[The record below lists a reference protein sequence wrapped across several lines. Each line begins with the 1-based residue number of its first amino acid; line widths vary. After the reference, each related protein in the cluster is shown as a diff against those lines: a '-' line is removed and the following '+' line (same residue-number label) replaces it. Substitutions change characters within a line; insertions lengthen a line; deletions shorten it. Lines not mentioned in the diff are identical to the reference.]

1 MSTETCIAALKNTL
15 DEIKNA
21 CPEVSN
27 AFVFRK
33 DKKILAE
40 DENTGETAISNTVDA
55 LSALNER
62 AKANGSV
69 ESVILQGTNKNMMIM
84 RVNDLYFAIV
94 ASNEADEKSLK
105 IINHVLVPN
114 ILKMVEAIQPGL
126 TIATTE
132 PARSNNGT
140 DASVGNIESFEPS
153 SYAENA
159 VMNKAEPGL
168 FLPEPPVSQCMVGN
182 LSGFGN
188 LLGSQD
194 IVRVDST
201 IIAHWKNLYGD
212 KKIEEVQVEETRT
225 GKRMRCK
232 FKPLKDQKLEG
243 KGIIQMP
250 EKAQLTL
257 QTKKGALVMVKPV
270 IE

>member
-27 AFVFRK
+27 AFIFRK
-33 DKKILAE
+33 DKKILAK

-84 RVNDLYFAIV
+84 RVSDLYFAIV
-94 ASNEADEKSLK
+94 ASREADEKSLK

-126 TIATTE
+126 AIAATE
-132 PARSNNGT
+132 PAASNNGT
-140 DASVGNIESFEPS
+140 DEKAGDNDNFETSPSAETSVANEPD
-153 SYAENA
+153 
-159 VMNKAEPGL
+159 P
-168 FLPEPPVSQCMVGN
+168 FLPEPPVSQCMVEN
-182 LSGFGN
+182 LKGFGN

-232 FKPLKDQKLEG
+232 FKPLKDPKLEG